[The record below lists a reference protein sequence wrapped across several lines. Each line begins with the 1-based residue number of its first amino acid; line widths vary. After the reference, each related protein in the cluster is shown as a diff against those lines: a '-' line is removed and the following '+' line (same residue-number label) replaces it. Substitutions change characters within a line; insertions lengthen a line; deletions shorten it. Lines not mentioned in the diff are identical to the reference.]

1 MNKLIPLV
9 LPLIGAGLAYI
20 TGVTQTLGAHPWW
33 ADKVIWFGLGLGLLL
48 AAILWGLKLST
59 PLRLTGLTVL
69 GLAALGVAFSGK
81 SRFAASYAEDAFA
94 GQMWYFGWMATCTFA
109 LAILATVL
117 WPTRQTH

>member
-9 LPLIGAGLAYI
+9 LPLIGALLAYVTGI
-20 TGVTQTLGAHPWW
+20 TQILGAHPWW

-48 AAILWGLKLST
+48 AAILWGLRLSK
-59 PLRLTGLTVL
+59 PVRLIC
-69 GLAALGVAFSGK
+69 LAALNLAAFAIAYTGK

-109 LAILATVL
+109 LAILATVA